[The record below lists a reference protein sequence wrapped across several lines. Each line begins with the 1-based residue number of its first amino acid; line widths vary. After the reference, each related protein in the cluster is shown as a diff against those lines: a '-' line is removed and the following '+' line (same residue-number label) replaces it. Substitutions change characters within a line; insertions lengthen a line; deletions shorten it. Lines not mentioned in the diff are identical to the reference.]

1 MIYLITKVKSCW
13 AGLTSWWAIILV
25 SLCCMPGEVR
35 LASLCSSLAPPTSAI
50 VRGLT
55 FSRSQPDLRAF
66 LRVLRF
72 SSLSKVNS
80 QSKKSSSDAVPR
92 DHHTRPS
99 GGSHRGAFH
108 MHSADPVELR
118 PSQFS
123 PRAASMGD

>member
-92 DHHTRPS
+92 DHTRPS